1 MVWFKKCMSLRWYFT
16 VFYSVLI
23 QVHLFVVVRT
33 GGLFFPSTVNV
44 AGLSAVLC
52 PEIPVSTL
60 SAGPTEV
67 LQVHRNPP

>member
-1 MVWFKKCMSLRWYFT
+1 MHELEMDFT

-23 QVHLFVVVRT
+23 QVHLFVVVQT

-52 PEIPVSTL
+52 PEIPASTM

-67 LQVHRNPP
+67 LQVHLNPL